1 MAASL
6 KSVPAITVFR
16 GFNEKGCYTWSPF
29 VTKLE
34 ARLRFGNI
42 SYNVDVG
49 SPLKS
54 PRGKLPYIAIQHDG
68 QSQTISDSTLIAKT
82 FIESGYVEDLNYRLS
97 PVEKAQDLSLKALL
111 EDKLYF
117 YQVRRAPFTSQHTI
131 NPGVITNANNTTRA
145 TSGGF

>member
-6 KSVPAITVFR
+6 KSVPTITVFR
-16 GFNEKGCYTWSPF
+16 GFPEKGCYTWSPF

-34 ARLRFGNI
+34 ARLRFGNV

-54 PRGKLPYIAIQHDG
+54 PRGKLPYITLERDG
-68 QSQTISDSTLIAKT
+68 QSQSISDSTLIAKT
-82 FIESGYVEDLNYRLS
+82 LIESGYLEDLNCRLS

-117 YQVRRAPFTSQHTI
+117 YQVI
-131 NPGVITNANNTTRA
+131 
-145 TSGGF
+145 